1 MRNKIIAI
9 GASCAVVFGIA
20 GCSTEGE
27 PTAPSGPSGAA
38 GDYFV
43 SLASG
48 DSAEKAQA
56 PTLAVPNSN
65 AESHATNQIARM
77 GSLLNDGILDSVE
90 LEVVYAD
97 EDVLLCFNGHEQ
109 PNVAPENFC
118 FIYSNL
124 VVEEGLLA
132 DFEVRGEPLEGQIAL
147 RYFEAIAAPHPDS
160 ISQASDFAV
169 EGSLADIYTLSQV
182 ASTQATLDGGS
193 YVTRAQ
199 DVVFESNHISL
210 CQRGWNKPDSDRRD
224 FCVDYSEFVLEG
236 DRLVNFTAGDRPLDG
251 RILVHDGEER
261 VFGDFAT
268 VKALVSY
275 ESTRGDLIVVVEFT
289 STNSEFS
296 APYGATYLAANG
308 RPIAVTTRYGPQ
320 ELKPGRQAN
329 LAYVFAGA
337 SLGGDLELSQYTWP
351 YGDVELSIPVK

>member
-20 GCSTEGE
+20 GCATEGE

-48 DSAEKAQA
+48 DAAEKAQA
-56 PTLAVPNSN
+56 PTFAVPNSN
-65 AESHATNQIARM
+65 ADSHATNQIARM
-77 GSLLNDGILDSVE
+77 DSLLNDGILDSVE

-97 EDVLLCFNGHEQ
+97 DDVLLCFDGHDQ

-132 DFEVRGEPLEGQIAL
+132 GFEVRGEPLEGQVAL
-147 RYFEAIAAPHPDS
+147 RYFEAIVAPLPDS
-160 ISQASDFAV
+160 INAASNFAV
-169 EGSLADIYTLSQV
+169 DDSLADLYTLTQV
-182 ASTQATLDGGS
+182 AYAQATLDGGS
-193 YVTRAQ
+193 LDTRSR
-199 DVVFESNHISL
+199 DIVFENSQISL
-210 CQRGWNKPDSDRRD
+210 CERGWDKPDADRRD
-224 FCVDYSEFVLEG
+224 FCLDFSEFVLEG

-251 RILVHDGEER
+251 RILVGDGEER
-261 VFGDFAT
+261 AFGNVAT
-268 VKALVSY
+268 VKPLVSY
-275 ESTRGDLIVVVEFT
+275 ESIRGNLIVIVEFT
-289 STNSEFS
+289 STDPEFQL
-296 APYGATYLAANG
+296 PYGATYLAANG
-308 RPIAVTTRYGPQ
+308 RPVDLTTRYGPRD
-320 ELKPGRQAN
+320 LKPGRQAN

-337 SLGGDLELSQYTWP
+337 SLGGDLELMEYSWN
-351 YGDVELSIPVK
+351 YGELEVSIPVK